1 MDTYCWHWDCINL
14 TVERSDSS
22 NNLLHKEAMISQCPN
37 SCSSALSFSAT
48 QVTWFQNAKRNTSD
62 MVSECKIE
70 CEIHHII

>member
-1 MDTYCWHWDCINL
+1 MNTYCWHLDCINL

-22 NNLLHKEAMISQCPN
+22 NNLLRKEAMISQCPN
-37 SCSSALSFSAT
+37 SGSALSFSAT

-70 CEIHHII
+70 CEIDHII